1 MPGRDTPERTAL
13 KQREKQCEKQLE
25 KQLEKQ
31 SFTITIYKSGKYL

>member
-25 KQLEKQ
+25 KQ
-31 SFTITIYKSGKYL
+31 SFTITIYTSGKYL